1 MGRAQS
7 NLIFIYLL
15 IILFVPHA
23 IWANE
28 FVSARPSDVRL
39 KQNIEPL
46 KLGLDQIL
54 ALRPITYQWRSDTD
68 QFQRFGNRLE
78 IGFVAQEVAPLVPQ
92 AVVQIAADPPAT
104 RQNPTLNQRLK
115 STYAIDYAQMIP
127 LLVAGIQALQAE
139 NSQLTARLAKLEVT
153 NLPRATP
160 VRVPAAPQQPLAL
173 DAPPDATR
181 TDQ

>member
-7 NLIFIYLL
+7 NLIFMFLL

-127 LLVAGIQALQAE
+127 LLVAGIQALEEQGFPVLVKDASLGGQYPVMCVTLMNPR
-139 NSQLTARLAKLEVT
+139 NSSMALAM
-153 NLPRATP
+153 PTP
-160 VRVPAAPQQPLAL
+160 PPA
-173 DAPPDATR
+173 
-181 TDQ
+181 